1 MKVYRCWQTLPPF
14 APNMPRFPH
23 PHDDNFP
30 FTPEHLFTGKR
41 EILIDVLI
49 KLRQAFTFNRQD
61 FFTCL
66 LKVKTGCNSTCDI
79 MRFQLFNEYW
89 R

>member
-1 MKVYRCWQTLPPF
+1 
-14 APNMPRFPH
+14 MPRFPH

-49 KLRQAFTFNRQD
+49 KLRQAFTFNRR
-61 FFTCL
+61 L
-66 LKVKTGCNSTCDI
+66 LYLLAESQNPVVTLRAT
-79 MRFQLFNEYW
+79 
-89 R
+89 

>member
-1 MKVYRCWQTLPPF
+1 MKVYRCWQTLRPNF
-14 APNMPRFPH
+14 APDVPRFPH

-49 KLRQAFTFNRQD
+49 KLRRAFTFNRG
-61 FFTCL
+61 TSLPAL
-66 LKVKTGCNSTCDI
+66 LKVKKPGCNSTCDI
-79 MRFQLFNEYW
+79 MRFQLFN
-89 R
+89 